1 MKNEKKKKN
10 LSQIILENVL
20 QQCFI
25 IIIIIISSL
34 LCTRDNMIVQIFM
47 GFLRG
52 MIKPLNDVRLDV
64 KSFLTILFIPLAAQ
78 KFNTNLNDFVKL
90 SNLLYF
96 SEN

>member
-1 MKNEKKKKN
+1 MKKRKKN
-10 LSQIILENVL
+10 LSQIIPENVL

-25 IIIIIISSL
+25 IIIIIIIIASL
-34 LCTRDNMIVQIFM
+34 LCTGDNMIIQIFM

-78 KFNTNLNDFVKL
+78 KFNTKTTNRF
-90 SNLLYF
+90 
-96 SEN
+96 

>member
-10 LSQIILENVL
+10 LSQIIPENVL

-25 IIIIIISSL
+25 IIIIIASL

-78 KFNTNLNDFVKL
+78 KFNTKTTNRF
-90 SNLLYF
+90 
-96 SEN
+96 

>member
-1 MKNEKKKKN
+1 MKKRKKN

-20 QQCFI
+20 LQCFI
-25 IIIIIISSL
+25 IIIIIASL